1 MSLTEQLEAD
11 VRNLYEI
18 VFRLL
23 RVGVVDS
30 TNPAKATVRVRFADQ
45 ASVITWNC
53 QVLYPK
59 TNQDKAY
66 WMPDIGDHV
75 MVLSLPYGPSQGF
88 VVGAIYSSADK
99 TPVSSQDK
107 RHVLFKDGTYL
118 EYDRKTHNLSGH
130 IKGKVDG
137 LTVDENAKIDVGGDV
152 AETVGGSVN
161 AEIGKDLAAQVGQN
175 ADVTA
180 GNLSGHIKGKVDGLT
195 VDENAK
201 IDVGGDVTETVGG
214 SVNAEIGKDL
224 AAQVGQNADVTA
236 GSQITLNAPL
246 IKMLGNLT
254 SAGAGGGAATE
265 TKEAN
270 TEHTGSYTLNGD
282 LEVSGSIHATGD
294 IIADG
299 ANVNHH
305 SH

>member
-1 MSLTEQLEAD
+1 
-11 VRNLYEI
+11 
-18 VFRLL
+18 
-23 RVGVVDS
+23 
-30 TNPAKATVRVRFADQ
+30 
-45 ASVITWNC
+45 
-53 QVLYPK
+53 
-59 TNQDKAY
+59 
-66 WMPDIGDHV
+66 
-75 MVLSLPYGPSQGF
+75 
-88 VVGAIYSSADK
+88 
-99 TPVSSQDK
+99 
-107 RHVLFKDGTYL
+107 
-118 EYDRKTHNLSGH
+118 
-130 IKGKVDG
+130 
-137 LTVDENAKIDVGGDV
+137 
-152 AETVGGSVN
+152 VGGSVN

-180 GNLSGHIKGKVDGLT
+180 GSQITLNAPLIKMLGNLWHVLFKDGTYLEYDRKTHNLSGHIKGKVDGLT

>member
-152 AETVGGSVN
+152 
-161 AEIGKDLAAQVGQN
+161 
-175 ADVTA
+175 
-180 GNLSGHIKGKVDGLT
+180 
-195 VDENAK
+195 
-201 IDVGGDVTETVGG
+201 TETVGG